1 MNYQIMTV
9 DQDGKKTFYGA
20 KFRKDNLSQYHI
32 KSVLKAMSIMVL
44 KISLSNF
51 CNWLFDNETDNTVG
65 LQFKNHHEMSLSLC
79 ALILEKHLVSSD
91 YF

>member
-32 KSVLKAMSIMVL
+32 KSVLKG
-44 KISLSNF
+44 
-51 CNWLFDNETDNTVG
+51 NEYHG
-65 LQFKNHHEMSLSLC
+65 IKNKPFELL
-79 ALILEKHLVSSD
+79 
-91 YF
+91 